1 MIGQVA
7 TQAVWRRRISL
18 LWWSLGLILAVALV
32 AVSYPAVRDNS
43 ELDKTFRGLPPSV
56 QAMLGLDPAN
66 ALTSPVGY
74 LNSQF
79 YANLFPIV
87 LLVFSIGLASWAIAG
102 DEGAGTLELLLAN
115 PVSRVRLALERAGF
129 LVFMLALITLVAV
142 VALVLLAPRVDLT
155 NGLSLDHIVAATVAT
170 GLMSLVFA
178 AVAFAVGAATGNR
191 SVAVASAAAAALAG
205 FIVEGL
211 GAQVTLLKAAREIS
225 PWHWLLQSEPLR
237 SAKLVTPKPFERT
250 RSRLTIS
257 TPSSIRSSK
266 TGPSARSA
274 SGTASERPSSSSS
287 NHGFRRGSKRRSTAL
302 NSRNAGYGMCGKDP
316 RIARC
321 TLS

>member
-237 SAKLVTPKPFERT
+237 YGWTAE
-250 RSRLTIS
+250 
-257 TPSSIRSSK
+257 
-266 TGPSARSA
+266 A
-274 SGTASERPSSSSS
+274 SLLPLGIALALMVFGTLA
-287 NHGFRRGSKRRSTAL
+287 FVRRDL
-302 NSRNAGYGMCGKDP
+302 H
-316 RIARC
+316 
-321 TLS
+321 